1 MSITIGM
8 FATALI
14 PNLNRRPQFILGAL
28 SLALHMFLLGFDNY
42 LGWSSSIPS
51 LNYFPIV
58 LLISFGF
65 NYGIGIGTIPFTLTG
80 EIFPQ
85 QLRTYGCSFSL
96 AFRYIYSFIQLKMFF
111 LMVSSLGMSG
121 TYWFQ
126 GSIALFGCVFAFC
139 LLPET
144 RNKTLTELEQLF
156 ERSQEN
162 DAEKELYEQLLDSE
176 ND

>member
-65 NYGIGIGTIPFTLTG
+65 NYGIGIGTV
-80 EIFPQ
+80 
-85 QLRTYGCSFSL
+85 
-96 AFRYIYSFIQLKMFF
+96 SFILLEKFF
-111 LMVSSLGMSG
+111 HNNSEHMDVLFL
-121 TYWFQ
+121 WHFDI
-126 GSIALFGCVFAFC
+126 SIHLS
-139 LLPET
+139 
-144 RNKTLTELEQLF
+144 N
-156 ERSQEN
+156 
-162 DAEKELYEQLLDSE
+162 
-176 ND
+176 